1 MDPGEQVRATDG
13 LTKET
18 TIAGLS
24 GPVCGLAGAGSALI
38 DALPDRVGDLEGQGL
53 VLIHAGCVLAGK
65 PMQWPDRK
73 LSRVGRYWE
82 RMCEWFK
89 GRGKRF
95 PPAN

>member
-38 DALPDRVGDLEGQGL
+38 DALPDRVGDLEGQGAGADPRGL
-53 VLIHAGCVLAGK
+53 CAGWKADAVAGPEAEPGGEVLGADV
-65 PMQWPDRK
+65 
-73 LSRVGRYWE
+73 
-82 RMCEWFK
+82 
-89 GRGKRF
+89 
-95 PPAN
+95 